1 MRSVCLK
8 LLSHLRDIITLHQ
21 GQDLVEY
28 ALLVAMLGC
37 AATASVSSVATA
49 INHVLSTVGSEITGS
64 VTT

>member
-8 LLSHLRDIITLHQ
+8 LLSTLKDIITLHD

-28 ALLVAMLGC
+28 VLLVAMLGC
-37 AATASVSSVATA
+37 AATASMNTLATA
-49 INHVLSTVGSEITGS
+49 INHVLSTVGSEIVGS